1 MPPYPVGVG
10 FATYREDP
18 IDRVCHDLADTRV
31 SAIEL
36 GRAHLP
42 RETAAPARRDVVGKL
57 ADAGIDVAGYGI
69 LTIDD
74 PAEVR
79 SALEF
84 VADLGA
90 DYASVEFDPDDEAV
104 PVELARVAGDLGLD
118 VGIHNHGP
126 GRGFA
131 TVEDVLDAVEGRPER
146 LGACVDTGHFLRAG
160 QPPEEVVPRLGDR
173 IHAVHVADFMDRSTE
188 LVPGEGRLD
197 LGELVALLDEHT
209 GFDNPLVVE
218 YERGFVD
225 ETAAV
230 LATAAALADL

>member
-1 MPPYPVGVG
+1 MPTYRVGVG

-18 IDRVCHDLADTRV
+18 IDRVCRELGGTPVEAV
-31 SAIEL
+31 EL

-42 RETAAPARRDVVGKL
+42 REAPVPARREVVGKL

-69 LTIDD
+69 LTIDA

-79 SALEF
+79 PALEF
-84 VADLGA
+84 VADLGG
-90 DYASVEFDPDDEAV
+90 DYASVEFDPDSDAI
-104 PVELARVAGDLGLD
+104 PAELARVGGDLGLD
-118 VGIHNHGP
+118 IGVHNHGP

-131 TVEDVLDAVEGRPER
+131 TTQDVLDAVEGHPER

-160 QPPEEVVPRLGDR
+160 QLPEEVIPRLGAR
-173 IHAVHVADFMDRSTE
+173 VHAVHVADFMDRSTE

-197 LGELVALLDEHT
+197 LGGLVGLLGEHT
-209 GFDNPLVVE
+209 DFEGPLVIE

-230 LATAAALADL
+230 RATAAALADL